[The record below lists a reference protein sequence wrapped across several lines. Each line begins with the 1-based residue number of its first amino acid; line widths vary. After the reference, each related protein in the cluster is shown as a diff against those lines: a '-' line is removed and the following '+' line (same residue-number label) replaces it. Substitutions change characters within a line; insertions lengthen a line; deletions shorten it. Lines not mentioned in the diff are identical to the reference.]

1 MSEIDLVENCIRGR
15 DFRHETKLEM
25 AKGVEEPPLRRNWLC
40 LSLTLAV
47 ITVFSAGC
55 ESREL
60 TSEAFKFGK
69 ETGSKWRDLANEF
82 EVFSTWIQDETGEKT
97 EIPDV
102 EKTSACRALWI
113 AIGWPKFGLKNMA
126 ENRNDFV
133 DGCLTTIGS

>member
-1 MSEIDLVENCIRGR
+1 MNEDI
-15 DFRHETKLEM
+15 FM
-25 AKGVEEPPLRRNWLC
+25 RRKWLC
-40 LSLTLAV
+40 LSLILSV
-47 ITVFSAGC
+47 ITAFSTGC

-126 ENRNDFV
+126 ENRQDFV
-133 DGCLTTIGS
+133 DGCLKTIGN